1 MMNPK
6 LITRRLNAKTKSFL
20 LAAVAVSLTMWN
32 LSFNL
37 GAFGTIFFENIFAA
51 WITAS
56 ATFLGCL
63 LLPPSQSP
71 VDHRGLTIM
80 AIPTVGFIFTF
91 IENNTANSFLDLLGI
106 AISIVSYV
114 FCLPYTIFIIF
125 SITQADIVKLS
136 RKMTIKLISI
146 AAIIGFLGYFI
157 GSHNYLFL
165 SCDDFTVSGNDIPAN
180 CRHTSQANTLL
191 FSVRSP

>member
-6 LITRRLNAKTKSFL
+6 LITQRLNAKTKSFL

-37 GAFGTIFFENIFAA
+37 GAFSTIFFESIFTA

-71 VDHRGLTIM
+71 VDRRGLTIM

-106 AISIVSYV
+106 AIAIVSYV

-125 SITQADIVKLS
+125 SITQADLVKLS

-146 AAIIGFLGYFI
+146 AAIVGVLGYFI

-165 SCDDFTVSGNDIPAN
+165 DCDDFKVSGNDIPAN
-180 CRHTSQANTLL
+180 CRHTSQTDTFL
-191 FSVRSP
+191 FSVK